1 MRAPLVFL
9 IVCCAFKVIG
19 QQQEGKVWLQ
29 TGIKQQINKDW
40 EWSVDL
46 TNRFGNTALETF
58 FSQVSIKYKLTK
70 WFRPSL
76 DYRSILDKD
85 KFRNYTFSNRL
96 NLNADLKHQVKRW
109 GLGLRVRYQ
118 YSFHKLTQ
126 SSYDAEFD
134 QAIRLKPQVS
144 YNIKKSVFRPICTL
158 EMFFNPSYHPNDR
171 LFTKYRL
178 FAGAQLDLKGPH
190 DFSFGYIFDQELFI
204 AQGDTKHI
212 LNLTY
217 SLNLSGFKKSE
228 NLDKKSGGGDLF
240 ND

>member
-1 MRAPLVFL
+1 MRTTL
-9 IVCCAFKVIG
+9 IFFFVCCVLKVIG

-46 TNRFGNTALETF
+46 TNRFGNAALKTF

-85 KFRNYTFSNRL
+85 KFRNFTFSNRL
-96 NLNADLKHQVKRW
+96 NINANFKHQIKRW
-109 GLGLRVRYQ
+109 EFGLRVRYQ
-118 YSFHKLTQ
+118 YSFQRRIQ
-126 SSYDAEFD
+126 SSYDSEFD
-134 QAIRLKPQVS
+134 QAIRFKPQLS
-144 YNIKKSVFRPICTL
+144 YNIKKSVFRPICTM
-158 EMFFNPSYHPNDR
+158 EMFFNPSYNPDER

-190 DFSFGYIFDQELFI
+190 DFSFGYILDQELFNTL
-204 AQGDTKHI
+204 GDTKHI

-217 SLNLSGFKKSE
+217 SLNLSGFQKSE